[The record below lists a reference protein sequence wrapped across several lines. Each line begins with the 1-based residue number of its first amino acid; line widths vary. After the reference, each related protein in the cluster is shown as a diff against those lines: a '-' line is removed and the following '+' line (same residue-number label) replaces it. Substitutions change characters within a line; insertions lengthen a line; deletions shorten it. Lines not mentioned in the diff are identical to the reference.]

1 MQYTTNYNL
10 NLPEDTDWADN
21 DTLNPNFTTI
31 DTRLKADADEIAK
44 INSVK
49 TATIGTTWSGVESP
63 YTQSVSISGIL
74 STDTPIVGVVY
85 SSTLATAIA
94 QKEAWGLIGD
104 IETNN
109 GSITVRCFGNKPEVE
124 IPIQLKGV

>member
-1 MQYTTNYNL
+1 MLYTTNYNL

-31 DTRLKADADEIAK
+31 DTRLKADADGIAK

-49 TATIGTTWSGVESP
+49 TATISTTWTGSVPP
-63 YTQSVSISGIL
+63 YTQTISISGIL
-74 STDTPIVGVVY
+74 STDTPIIGVVY

-109 GSITVRCFGNKPEVE
+109 GSITVKCFGDKPTVA